1 MARGPQVPRSRA
13 RRVPVK
19 ALVLAVL
26 ILPAALLFLLYRPG
40 VQVRLLAAALRNV
53 EEATGLSLSA
63 RELSMD
69 PIRGRLVLR
78 GVAAA
83 VPGSR
88 PFLTADEAEIEV
100 DVGQGLRRRLHVRHV
115 TAEGLRIDLSAP
127 LPASQGSS
135 TGDLTFLSAAEIDHI
150 LVGISSFAS
159 GPLPPALQDVAL
171 GATLEKAR
179 LTGSLRGG
187 TLSLRG
193 DLPTVVVDRPGPLRL
208 AAAGDVAFTLTA
220 AGRIDLQAFH
230 LAGDGFS
237 ASAWGAAGLSPDA
250 PLVLHVEASA
260 EPGKVAPELGTTGTL
275 RLMADVGGSRSALAA
290 TLAVDG
296 RDVRTPEVALETIS
310 LKARLK
316 DGTFLVETA
325 RADLRP
331 GGRVEGEGRFD
342 PAAGVGAWTL
352 RATRLPDGLLAAYA
366 DEATRARWGI
376 WGSELD
382 GVATVRHGRG
392 DPFPLSV
399 DADLSLSRAGTTLA
413 TASGRLESRGATT
426 LVLSAAFL
434 PDSPGERRAEGS
446 VRAPSLAGLS
456 SGLLVDG
463 WLRVRSPDLAATHA
477 ELRTLFPSLVAA
489 APEGVDLAGV
499 FRFDVRA
506 AGPLRAPRADIVAA
520 FDPARGGSL
529 SLRAAADSARRSV
542 EGTLSVSSLSIGT
555 VRPGATGLASAE
567 GRFALGPKQ
576 RDVRVTLDATGL
588 CLAEEL
594 PLLENLHATLEAEG
608 PELRIVDLAA
618 AGAAMPGLEP
628 GLTHLEASG
637 RVSLAAPFRDADLDA
652 VLSAS
657 DFSAEVH
664 ALLRDGVLALDIPR
678 AGRPGLEAN
687 LAARLPLGALREVP
701 SVAPHLPRGLPEGPL
716 ELTLDA
722 PGFDSC
728 ALEAF
733 LPAGT
738 DVVPVSGN
746 LRVFAALSLADPLGG
761 SAAVELDGISMET
774 PAGRL
779 AVSGPARLTLSGGQL
794 VLEPVT
800 FDGQRTSFVV
810 SASADLVSGARPGVS
825 LAGLFSRVAVTA
837 RGRADAAL
845 LDPFLAGG
853 GASGEIAID
862 ARAQGPPDALVG
874 RVFLDGRGSRFSWP
888 VAWPTE
894 IRDPLLEAQLTPGTA
909 SITRGEALLNGGPL
923 LISGGWHRGGGT
935 TLTALFADVRY
946 RLAYGLAATLSGEL
960 TLDLIEDERRISGT
974 VTLDRG
980 LLERDVDLDREIL
993 ARVLAPPEATGTE
1006 KSLLDTLALEIG
1018 IETASGVRIR
1028 NNVADLS
1035 ASWSRLEVTGT
1046 ARRPVVRGRIDVGR
1060 NGLVFAY
1067 GQAFRVDKGVITYTG
1082 DPATDPHLDFV
1093 TTSSLQ
1099 DDSVVA
1105 LRASEDVFES
1115 TRDSFRQ
1122 GGTGG
1127 RGEADAAAR
1136 LAWGLAGYYSARL
1149 ASTLGQAL
1157 GQVAVSTR
1165 PVFVLGETDPTAR
1178 LTLSR
1183 EFSRNVTLA
1192 ASIDLKNAQKQTWV
1206 VDVHRLRRLPP
1217 VGFQLFT
1224 DDDGSWGGTVQQRI
1238 ELGGTRGKRD
1248 EPDAPLLGTLS
1259 ASIPTGVPRRG
1270 FLASLRLSRG
1280 APVTRD
1286 SLFDAQIDAETW
1298 LRGRGW
1304 PEAQVLLETVPSRK
1318 AGRVDVEAHLDPGP
1332 RVAVEFEGDP
1342 LPAASRRAVA
1352 DLYRTGIL
1360 EPSALEEMGIEARRA
1375 LRALGY
1381 LEPRAEASAAD
1392 APEGRLVVVSVSA
1405 GRRVDLAGISFE
1417 GLSPAEAASVARR
1430 FGTPLARVELAAGL
1444 PSADA
1449 RLVQALRA
1457 LGYPN
1462 GTLVRR
1468 ELSED
1473 GRTLTVEVA
1482 PHLPSLVDSVQIRGV
1497 DDEEARDLARR
1508 ALVTPGE
1515 PADADRASLSALAME
1530 DALRE
1535 RGFAEARVRLELS
1548 PASPEDPPRL
1558 TAVFAV
1564 ETGPAEHVGTVSV
1577 EGLSRTSARWARR
1590 AAGLEPGGIFRQDD
1604 LARAQAQLF
1613 ALGLFESVKATS
1625 VLGPG
1630 GGVDVVLAAE
1640 ERPPFSFGY
1649 GVRWENDEGLAAVVD
1664 VVDRNLFGRGVT
1676 LGLRGLYD
1684 PDDRAI
1690 RAFGGLPEVLLGVG
1704 VEAWYEWRR
1713 TWREGLFS
1721 DRQTDTGEASLQL
1734 SRTLSDGLSARLY
1747 GRYRT
1752 SRIFEDDP
1760 FFPLDVTI
1768 EYPYLG
1774 GGLVWDDREDPLL
1787 GTRGLLAPLDL
1798 ETSGDWLGSSFSYAR
1813 AYGQASYYRPLVGL
1827 GAGRVVWAQSLR
1839 VGFAKAFQGQVLIPD
1854 VRFFA
1859 GGSYSVRGYPTESL
1873 GPREDLGG
1881 ELFPT
1886 GGSTLLVLN
1895 EELRVPLHPMFVG
1908 VGFFDAGQVWAS
1920 SGDFG
1925 SGLATSLGLGLRA
1938 LTPIGVLRLDGA
1950 FPLDRRPGD
1959 PAFRVYFGFGNVF

>member
-1 MARGPQVPRSRA
+1 MARGTQVPRSRA
-13 RRVPVK
+13 RRVPFK

-26 ILPAALLFLLYRPG
+26 VLAPALLFLLYRPG
-40 VQVRLLAAALRNV
+40 VQARLFAAALRNA
-53 EEATGLSLSA
+53 EAATGLSLSA
-63 RELSMD
+63 REVTMD
-69 PIRGRLVLR
+69 PLRGRLVLR
-78 GVAAA
+78 GVVAA

-100 DVGQGLRRRLHVRHV
+100 DVGEGLRRRLHVRHLA
-115 TAEGLRIDLSAP
+115 AEGLRIDLSAP
-127 LPASQGSS
+127 LPASQGTS
-135 TGDLTFLSAAEIDHI
+135 TGDLTFLSAAEIDHV
-150 LVGISSFAS
+150 LVGISSLAS
-159 GPLPPALQDVAL
+159 GPLPPSLQDVAL
-171 GATLEKAR
+171 GAKLEQVR

-193 DLPTVVVDRPGPLRL
+193 DLPIVVVDRPGPLRL
-208 AAAGDVAFTLTA
+208 AAAGDVAVTLTA
-220 AGRIDLQAFH
+220 AGRIDLEALH

-237 ASAWGAAGLSPDA
+237 ASARGTVGLSADA
-250 PLVLHVEASA
+250 PIALHAEVSA
-260 EPGKVAPELGTTGTL
+260 ETGKVAPELGTAGAF
-275 RLMADVGGSRSALAA
+275 RVVADVGGSRSALSASF
-290 TLAVDG
+290 AVDG
-296 RDVRTPEVALETIS
+296 RDVRTPAVALETVS
-310 LKARLK
+310 VKARLNE
-316 DGTFLVETA
+316 GTFLVESA

-331 GGRVEGEGRFD
+331 GGRVEAEGRFD
-342 PAAGVGAWTL
+342 LAAGDGTWTV
-352 RATRLPDGLLAAYA
+352 RAERLPDGLLAAFA

-376 WGSELD
+376 AGSELD
-382 GVATVRHGRG
+382 GVATVRYGRG
-392 DPFPLSV
+392 DPLPLSV
-399 DADLSLSRAGTTLA
+399 NAGLSLSRDGTTLA

-426 LVLSAAFL
+426 LDLSATLL
-434 PDSPGERRAEGS
+434 PDSPGERRAEAS
-446 VRAPSLAGLS
+446 VRAPTLAGLS
-456 SGLLVDG
+456 SGRLVDG
-463 WLRVRSPDLAATHA
+463 RLRVRSPDLAATHA

-489 APEGVDLAGV
+489 APEGIDLAGE
-499 FRFDVRA
+499 FRLDVRA
-506 AGPLRAPRADIVAA
+506 AGPLLAPRADVDAA

-529 SLRAAADSARRSV
+529 SLRAVADSARRSV
-542 EGTLSVSSLSIGT
+542 EGTLRMSGLSVGT
-555 VRPGATGLASAE
+555 VHPGATGLASADAT
-567 GRFALGPKQ
+567 FAVGPKR

-588 CLAEEL
+588 CLAEDL

-608 PELRIVDLAA
+608 PELRIVDLDAT
-618 AGAAMPGLEP
+618 GGGSPGSEP
-628 GLTHLEASG
+628 GLARLEASG
-637 RVSLAAPFRDADLDA
+637 RLSLTEPFRDADVDA
-652 VLSAS
+652 VLSAWGL
-657 DFSAEVH
+657 SAEAH

-678 AGRPGLEAN
+678 AGRPGLEAA
-687 LAARLPLGALREVP
+687 LAARLPLGALRVVP
-701 SVAPHLPRGLPEGPL
+701 SVAAYLPRGLPEGPL

-733 LPAGT
+733 LPEAI
-738 DVVPVSGN
+738 DVVPVTGD
-746 LRVFAALSLADPLGG
+746 LRVFAALPLSDPLGG
-761 SAAVELDGISMET
+761 SAAVELEGASMET

-800 FDGQRTSFVV
+800 FDGERTSFLV
-810 SASADLVSGARPGVS
+810 SASADLVPGVRQGAS
-825 LAGLFSRVAVTA
+825 LAGLFSHVAVAA
-837 RGRADAAL
+837 RGRADAAFL
-845 LDPFLAGG
+845 SPFLAGG
-853 GASGEIAID
+853 TASGEIALD
-862 ARAQGPPDALVG
+862 VRAAGPPDALEG
-874 RVFLDGRGSRFSWP
+874 RIFLDGKGSRFSWP
-888 VAWPTE
+888 LAWPTE
-894 IRDPLLEAQLTPGTA
+894 IRDPHLEAELTPGTA
-909 SITRGEALLNGGPL
+909 SLTRGEALLNGGPL
-923 LISGGWHRGGGT
+923 LISGGWYRGAGT

-946 RLAYGLAATLSGEL
+946 RLAYGLAATLSGGL
-960 TLDLIEDERRISGT
+960 TFDVIEDERRISGT

-980 LLERDVDLDREIL
+980 LLERDIDLDREIL

-1006 KSLLDTLALEIG
+1006 KSLLDTLALDIG

-1046 ARRPVVRGRIDVGR
+1046 ARRPVIRGRIDVGK

-1082 DPATDPHLDFV
+1082 DPATDPRLDFV

-1099 DDSVVA
+1099 DNSVVA
-1105 LRASEDVFES
+1105 LRASSDVFES
-1115 TRDSFRQ
+1115 TRESFQQ

-1192 ASIDLKNAQKQTWV
+1192 ASFDLRNAQKQTWV
-1206 VDVHRLRRLPP
+1206 VDVHRLRKLPP

-1224 DDDGSWGGTVQQRI
+1224 DDDGSWGGTLQQRI
-1238 ELGGTRGKRD
+1238 ELGGTRGRGAD
-1248 EPDAPLLGTLS
+1248 PDAPLLGAVR
-1259 ASIPTGVPRRG
+1259 ASTPDGIPRRG
-1270 FLASLRLSRG
+1270 FLASLGLTRG

-1286 SLFDAQIDAETW
+1286 FLFDAQIDAETW

-1304 PEAQVLLETVPSRK
+1304 PEARVFLKTVPSRK
-1318 AGRVDVEAHLDPGP
+1318 AGRADVEASLDPGP

-1360 EPSALEEMGIEARRA
+1360 EPSALEEMSLEARRA
-1375 LRALGY
+1375 LRALGH
-1381 LEPRAEASAAD
+1381 LEPRAEASAAGT
-1392 APEGRLVVVSVSA
+1392 PEGRRVVVTISA

-1417 GLSPAEAASVARR
+1417 GLSPAEAASLTRR

-1462 GTLVRR
+1462 GSLVRR

-1473 GRTLTVEVA
+1473 GRTLTVEVD
-1482 PHLPSLVDSVQIRGV
+1482 PSLPSLVDSVVVRGV
-1497 DDEEARDLARR
+1497 PEEEARDLVRR
-1508 ALVTPGE
+1508 ALLSPGE

-1535 RGFAEARVRLELS
+1535 RGFAEARVRVELS
-1548 PASPEDPPRL
+1548 PASPEDPPRIA
-1558 TAVFAV
+1558 AVFAV
-1564 ETGPAEHVGTVSV
+1564 DAGPAERVGTVSL
-1577 EGLSRTSARWARR
+1577 EGLSRTSAGWARK
-1590 AAGLEPGGIFRQDD
+1590 AAGLEPGGVFRQGD
-1604 LARAQAQLF
+1604 LARAQADVF

-1625 VLGPG
+1625 VPRPG
-1630 GGVDVVLAAE
+1630 GAVDVVLAAE

-1649 GVRWENDEGLAAVVD
+1649 GVRWESDSGLAAVVD
-1664 VVDRNLFGRGVT
+1664 VVDRNLLGRGVT

-1684 PDDRAI
+1684 PDDRAV
-1690 RAFGGLPEVLLGVG
+1690 RAFGGLPEVLLGFG
-1704 VEAWYEWRR
+1704 VEGWYERRR
-1713 TWREGLFS
+1713 TWRAGLFG

-1768 EYPYLG
+1768 EYPYVG

-1787 GTRGLLAPLDL
+1787 GTRGLLATLDL
-1798 ETSGDWLGSSFSYAR
+1798 ETSGGWLGSSFSYAR
-1813 AYGQASYYRPLVGL
+1813 AYGQASYYRPVFGI

-1839 VGFAKAFQGQVLIPD
+1839 LGFAKAFQGQVLIPD

-1895 EELRVPLHPMFVG
+1895 EELRVPLHAMLVG
-1908 VGFFDAGQVWAS
+1908 VGFFDVGQVWAS

-1925 SGLATSLGLGLRA
+1925 SGLAISLGLGLRA

-1950 FPLDRRPGD
+1950 LPLDRRPGD
-1959 PAFRVYFGFGNVF
+1959 PAFKVYFGFGNVF